1 MTRAFRFLGMI
12 ALLADFSS
20 FAGAATMTMAGMISD
35 SMCGTS
41 HAKMTAGHP
50 GMTDKACTLACAKAG
65 AKYIFVSQ
73 DGKVYQIANQNHA
86 DLAKEAGDKVSL
98 TRDVNGTTI
107 TVSKVMMDKKK

>member
-1 MTRAFRFLGMI
+1 MKITKAVFLG
-12 ALLADFSS
+12 LVVLAF
-20 FAGAATMTMAGMISD
+20 GVMTAAAAEHTWTGKISD

-50 GMTDKACTLACAKAG
+50 NMTDRACALACVKAG
-65 AKYIFVSQ
+65 AKYVFVS
-73 DGKVYQIANQNHA
+73 DGKVYQIANQNLP

-98 TRDVNGTTI
+98 TGDVNGTMI